1 MIGGVR
7 VVNVGVILVGRVVI
21 GHRDY
26 SLTLIGCDSRVV
38 ICNWFDWESGDW
50 L

>member
-1 MIGGVR
+1 M
-7 VVNVGVILVGRVVI
+7 VVDVGVILVGRVVI

-26 SLTLIGCDSRVV
+26 SLTLDRGVIVGDSRV
-38 ICNWFDWESGDW
+38 IILNWFDWESGDW